1 MFILRYIQQNLRR
14 AYSSNLNLYV
24 RKYVYKSTELC
35 SIATAF
41 SIFESVAK
49 ILKKTLPNKNT
60 FNILRCDIRSATEKL
75 YLSKLVSGPTKMQN
89 RK

>member
-1 MFILRYIQQNLRR
+1 MFLLRYIQQNLRR

-41 SIFESVAK
+41 AIFEGAVK
-49 ILKKTLPNKNT
+49 I
-60 FNILRCDIRSATEKL
+60 
-75 YLSKLVSGPTKMQN
+75 
-89 RK
+89 